1 MILLMSVAAGAVF
14 GGVSGAVNLEWD
26 PVSDSRVSH
35 YEVHYGIANGKY
47 DNRLASLDTSVAVPG
62 LEPGQTYYFAARACD
77 QSSAICSEFSNEVS
91 TTVASEPP
99 TAAFTADRL
108 IGTAP
113 LMVGFTDQS
122 SGSVDEWSWD
132 FGDGGAA
139 SVQSPQHSFVVA
151 GTYTVTLTVTGRG
164 GTSKEV
170 KAAYVQVL
178 PPPPPSAQFAADV
191 RSGVAPLTVTF
202 ADRSS
207 GVVTACNWAFGDGG
221 TSTTPTAVHTYSMPG
236 FYTVSLEASGPGGSD
251 TEVKQAYVEVKTPAP
266 VAAFSGD
273 NLRGS
278 APLTVAFRNESTGQ
292 VDRSAWEFG
301 DGATGGQTHPTHT
314 YTEPGVYAVTLVVSN
329 PSGSDTLTRSGYVQ
343 VNGGEIPMEV
353 GELSVDHEWQRVDF
367 TKSFS
372 DPVVVAKPISNNGG
386 QQATVRISGIDTT
399 GFWVRVQEWDYLD
412 GWHAV
417 EQLSYIVMERGHH
430 QLPGGA
436 WVEAGRIQS
445 SGSSAYVA
453 AEFTAPFA
461 EAPVVFATVTSTN
474 EADAVVTRSRNISTA
489 GFEVTLQEQERNAQQ
504 HLPESVDYIAWEPSF
519 GVVNDL
525 RYEVGL
531 TDAMVTDQPYS
542 LLYKGVFD
550 QAPLFL
556 ADMQTTLGGDT
567 ANLRWNNR
575 TEVGL
580 EVWVSEE
587 QSRDSETGHIQET
600 VGYLVVDHEG

>member
-1 MILLMSVAAGAVF
+1 M
-14 GGVSGAVNLEWD
+14 
-26 PVSDSRVSH
+26 
-35 YEVHYGIANGKY
+35 
-47 DNRLASLDTSVAVPG
+47 
-62 LEPGQTYYFAARACD
+62 
-77 QSSAICSEFSNEVS
+77 
-91 TTVASEPP
+91 
-99 TAAFTADRL
+99 
-108 IGTAP
+108 
-113 LMVGFTDQS
+113 
-122 SGSVDEWSWD
+122 
-132 FGDGGAA
+132 
-139 SVQSPQHSFVVA
+139 
-151 GTYTVTLTVTGRG
+151 
-164 GTSKEV
+164 
-170 KAAYVQVL
+170 
-178 PPPPPSAQFAADV
+178 
-191 RSGVAPLTVTF
+191 
-202 ADRSS
+202 
-207 GVVTACNWAFGDGG
+207 
-221 TSTTPTAVHTYSMPG
+221 
-236 FYTVSLEASGPGGSD
+236 
-251 TEVKQAYVEVKTPAP
+251 KQAYVEVKAPAP

-273 NLRGS
+273 NLKGS

-301 DGATGGQTHPTHT
+301 DGASGGQTHPTHT

-353 GELSVDHEWQRVDF
+353 GEVSVDHEWQRVDF

-417 EQLSYIVMERGHH
+417 EQLSYVVMERGYH

-445 SGSSAYVA
+445 SGNSAYVA
-453 AEFTAPFA
+453 AEFTAPFG

-504 HLPESVDYIAWEPSF
+504 HLPEGVDYIAWEPSF

-531 TDAMVTDQPYS
+531 TDARVSDQPYT

-587 QSRDSETGHIQET
+587 QSRDSETGHVPEA
-600 VGYLVVDHEG
+600 VGYLVVYVEVDTGGLRMEVGEVSVDHEWQRVDFTKSFSDPIVVAKPISNNGGHQATVRMSGVDSQGFWIRVQEWDYLDGWHAVEQVSFVVMERGYHQLPDGAWVEAGGLRLTRPAPLSR